1 MSGIA
6 RDLRYALH
14 RLARNRGFTLIVV
27 LTVALGIGA
36 TTAIFSIVQSVLLR
50 PLPYVEPNRLVTSF
64 HNYPS
69 LDLEAGF
76 AVPTFRDVQR
86 RTHIFESFAVTRGGG
101 VNLTRD
107 GRAER
112 LEGVRATA
120 DYFRVFGVRAA
131 LGRTFVQGDDQPGHD
146 KIVVLSDG
154 LWRRQFGGR
163 RDIIGTALTLDGEPF
178 EVVGVAPAGFRDFF
192 SRNAQLWRPLAFTPE
207 QFADDR
213 RTNEFLQFVGRV
225 RPGMSLDQAT
235 RDMHALGEQLKHD
248 YRDAYP
254 PDWSLETRALSEQ
267 GRRQLRPA
275 LLVLLGA
282 VGLVLLIACF
292 NLANLLLARATGRT
306 RELAVRTAIGATRGR
321 LVRQLL
327 TESLVLSMAG
337 GLFGIAIAF
346 WTVRGL
352 IAWNPSNLPWLED
365 VRLDAPVLLFAL
377 GLSIL
382 TGVFFG
388 TLPALYASK
397 TDLNTGLREGGRT
410 GAEGRHGQ
418 RVRRALVV
426 AELALA
432 LMLLVGAG
440 LLIRSFDRLMQVSPG
455 FNPDR
460 LITFNIALPET
471 RYTNDA
477 ETTAFWDALMPR
489 LAAVPGAIAVGATST
504 LPFSGD
510 WSTGSFR
517 IEGYQPPRGQPQ
529 PWGDIRG
536 VSPGYHKAM
545 GIRLLKGRYLSE
557 DDRAGT
563 RRVAVV
569 DDEMVRRYWRN
580 QDPIGK
586 RLTFGDPD
594 RPPVEWIE
602 VVGVV
607 AHTAHEGLDA
617 ERRVQLY
624 GPYSQVGIG
633 SMAVVVRSQGNPTA
647 LVNDLRTAVFAV
659 DRGVPIFGIETMD
672 RLMESAVGQRRLSMV
687 LLGTFAGLALL
698 LAALGIYGVISF
710 DVTRRT
716 QELGIRM
723 ALGAG
728 RQTVLRLVLSQ
739 GVQLATVGLV
749 LGLIGAAA
757 GSRLIESQLFGI
769 HTIDPLTFVGV
780 AALLG
785 IVALAAT
792 LLPALRATR
801 VDPMEALRYE

>member
-1 MSGIA
+1 MSGFA
-6 RDLRYALH
+6 RDLRYAFH
-14 RLARNRGFTLIVV
+14 RLARNPGFSLIVV

-50 PLPYVEPNRLVTSF
+50 PLPYAQPAQLVTSF
-64 HNYPS
+64 HKYPS

-76 AVPTFRDVQR
+76 AAPTFRDVQR
-86 RTHIFESFAVTRGGG
+86 RTHIFESFAVMTGGG

-112 LEGVRATA
+112 LDGVRATA
-120 DYFRVFGVRAA
+120 DYFRVLGVRAQ
-131 LGRTFVQGDDQPGHD
+131 LGRTFVQGDDQPGHE

-154 LWRRQFGGR
+154 LWRSRFGGR
-163 RDIIGTALTLDGEPF
+163 RDILGTTLTLDGEPF

-192 SRNAQLWRPLAFTPE
+192 TRNAQLWSPLAFKPE
-207 QFADDR
+207 QLGDDR
-213 RTNEFLQFVGRV
+213 RTSEYLQFVGRM

-235 RDMHALGEQLKHD
+235 RDMRALGEQLKRD
-248 YRDAYP
+248 YRDTYP
-254 PDWSLETRALSEQ
+254 PDWSLETRSLSEQ
-267 GRRQLRPA
+267 GRRLLRPA

-306 RELAVRTAIGATRGR
+306 RELAIRTAIGATRGR

-327 TESLVLSMAG
+327 TESLVLSTIG
-337 GLFGIAIAF
+337 GLLGIAIAF
-346 WTVRGL
+346 WTVRGI

-365 VRLDAPVLLFAL
+365 VSLDARVLLFAL
-377 GLSIL
+377 VLSVL
-382 TGVFFG
+382 TGIFFG
-388 TLPALYASK
+388 TLPALYASRA
-397 TDLNTGLREGGRT
+397 DLHSGLREGGRT
-410 GAEGRHGQ
+410 GAEGRSGQ

-455 FNPDR
+455 FNPNR
-460 LITFNIALPET
+460 VITFNIALPET
-471 RYTNDA
+471 RYKNDA
-477 ETTAFWDALMPR
+477 EKTAFWDAVRPR
-489 LAAVPGAIAVGATST
+489 LAAVPGVAAVGATST

-517 IEGYQPPRGQPQ
+517 VEGYQPPRGQPQ
-529 PWGDIRG
+529 PWGDIRA
-536 VSPGYHKAM
+536 VSPDFHKAM
-545 GIRLLKGRYLSE
+545 GIKLLKGRYLTE
-557 DDRAGT
+557 DDKEGS

-594 RPPVEWIE
+594 RPPVQWID

-607 AHTAHEGLDA
+607 EHTAHEGLDA

-624 GPYSQVGIG
+624 GTYSQVGVG
-633 SMAVVVRSQGNPTA
+633 SMAFVVRGQGDPTA
-647 LVNDLRTAVFAV
+647 LVNDLRTAVFSV

-716 QELGIRM
+716 QELGVRM

-728 RQTVLRLVLSQ
+728 RRSVLNLVLSQ
-739 GVQLATVGLV
+739 GVRIAAIGLV
-749 LGLIGAAA
+749 LGLVGAVVGA
-757 GSRLIESQLFGI
+757 RLIESQLFGI
-769 HTIDPLTFVGV
+769 HAIDPLTFVGV

-785 IVALAAT
+785 LVAVVAT
-792 LLPALRATR
+792 LLPAFRATR
-801 VDPMEALRYE
+801 VDPIEALRYE